1 MNILTILLRIEWLK
15 AAKRRIFWV
24 AIGAFGLFT
33 VIRAVIGIYMA
44 STISDVDFTL
54 PERWPDI
61 LGAVSGFG
69 PLFTAILMILLFAPE
84 FSWRTARQNIIDGLS
99 KEQFFTGKVI
109 LLAGLVLLFMAVAVL
124 VGIGSTMF
132 SPDESGSGIFRP
144 SDLSYMGGIA
154 LGMLIYGSFG
164 LVLSTHL
171 RSSGSALGVLFLY
184 IIVEGIIPLL
194 TLRMGSRTLRDAMEF
209 LPFKVVENLGDNL
222 AYYPAELL
230 EMNPMRPELD
240 LVPLGSPDIG
250 IYVIVA
256 LAYIVVLLGLSLLN
270 LRKRDL

>member
-1 MNILTILLRIEWLK
+1 MKTMIMLLRIEWLK
-15 AAKRRIFWV
+15 AAKRRIFWL

-33 VIRAVIGIYMA
+33 AIRAVIGIRLA
-44 STISDVDFTL
+44 QTIPDAVYTL
-54 PERWPDI
+54 PEIWPDI
-61 LGAVSGFG
+61 LGDVAGFG

-99 KEQFFTGKVI
+99 KEQFFTGKVM

-124 VGIGSTMF
+124 IGISSTMF
-132 SPDESGSGIFRP
+132 SPDESGSIIFLP

-154 LGMLIYGSFG
+154 LGLLIYGSFG
-164 LVLSTHL
+164 LMLSTHL
-171 RSSGSALGVLFLY
+171 RSSGSALGILFLY

-194 TLRMGSRTLRDAMEF
+194 TLRMESKTLRDAIEF
-209 LPFKVVENLGDNL
+209 LPLKVVSNLGDSM
-222 AYYPAELL
+222 AYYPAELV

-240 LVPLGSPDIG
+240 LLRTGSPDIG
-250 IYVIVA
+250 IHVIVA
-256 LAYIVVLLGLSLLN
+256 LAYIMVLLGLSLLN

>member
-1 MNILTILLRIEWLK
+1 MKTLIMLLQIEWLK

-33 VIRAVIGIYMA
+33 AIRAVIGIYFA
-44 STISDVDFTL
+44 QTTPDLVYTL

-61 LGAVSGFG
+61 LGIVAGFG

-99 KEQFFTGKVI
+99 KEQFFTGKVM
-109 LLAGLVLLFMAVAVL
+109 LLAGLILLLMAVAVL
-124 VGIGSTMF
+124 IGISSTMF
-132 SPDESGSGIFRP
+132 SPDEGGSSIFRP

-154 LGMLIYGSFG
+154 LGMLVYGSFG
-164 LVLSTHL
+164 LMLSTHL
-171 RSSGSALGVLFLY
+171 RSSGLALGILFLY
-184 IIVEGIIPLL
+184 IIVEGIITML
-194 TLRMGSRTLRDAMEF
+194 TLSMGSRTLRDAMEF
-209 LPFKVVENLGDNL
+209 LPLKVVSNLGNNL
-222 AYYPAELL
+222 AYYPAELV

-240 LVPLGSPDIG
+240 LLRLGSPDIG
-250 IYVIVA
+250 IHVIVA
-256 LAYIVVLLGLSLLN
+256 LAYIMVLLGLSLLS